1 MMKKKNM
8 MKYVTLSDLC
18 STIRNNIYKIPH
30 DVDAVLGVP
39 RSGMIAASI
48 VSEYLNVPLGDVNTF
63 KDLTC
68 VSGGGRLSLIKRTP
82 THKIL
87 VVDDTTFSGKSM
99 RETKDKLKNVEGYE
113 FIYCVVYLEGNDGEK
128 EVDLYLEDMR
138 HEDEGWGNI
147 CLYEWC
153 LFNHYPHVMS
163 KIMWDLDGVFCVN
176 PTQDSDEEK
185 YIEYIKN
192 ATPLFIPKVRLNKIV
207 TYRCNKYRKETE
219 EWLAKNGIRYNLLG
233 MVAADNYIQRHA
245 VAPSSAEYK
254 ANIYKN
260 DDAQLFIESEDNQAK
275 EIARISGKPCL
286 CVSTNT
292 LYQ

>member
-1 MMKKKNM
+1 MR
-8 MKYVTLSDLC
+8 YIRLQDFCT
-18 STIRNNIYKIPH
+18 TIRNNIHKIPH
-30 DVDAVLGVP
+30 DIDFVIGVP

-48 VSEYLNVPLGDVNTF
+48 ISELLNVPLVDVNSF
-63 KDLTC
+63 
-68 VSGGGRLSLIKRTP
+68 VSGAIPSGGDRLQLYNQKLTN
-82 THKIL
+82 KVL
-87 VVDDTTFSGKSM
+87 VIDDTTFSGKSM
-99 RETKDKLKNVEGYE
+99 RETKEKLKSKDGYE
-113 FIYCVVYLEGNDGEK
+113 FIYAVVYLEGDSGSK
-128 EVDLYLEDMR
+128 EIDFYLEDMR
-138 HEDEGWGNI
+138 HEDKGWENI
-147 CLYEWC
+147 CLYEWN
-153 LFNHYPHVMS
+153 LFNHYPHVMA

-192 ATPLFIPKVRLNKIV
+192 ATPLFTPKVRLNKIV
-207 TYRCNKYRKETE
+207 TYRCVKYYEHTKD
-219 EWLAKNGIRYNLLG
+219 WLNKNGIHFNFIA
-233 MVAADNYIQRHA
+233 MVNAQNYMERHA

-260 DDAQLFIESEDNQAK
+260 DDAQLFIESEENQAK

>member
-1 MMKKKNM
+1 

-18 STIRNNIYKIPH
+18 STIRNNIHKIPH
-30 DVDAVLGVP
+30 DIDCVIGVP

-48 VSEYLNVPLGDVNTF
+48 ISEFLNVPLGDVNSF
-63 KDLTC
+63 SQFIKP
-68 VSGGGRLSLIKRTP
+68 SGGGRLNLIKRTP

-87 VVDDTTFSGKSM
+87 VIDDTTFSGKSM
-99 RETKDKLKNVEGYE
+99 RETKEKLNEYKNKFKETE
-113 FIYCVVYLEGNDGEK
+113 FIYCVVYLEGDDGEK
-128 EVDLYLEDMR
+128 EVDFYLEDAR
-138 HEDEGWGNI
+138 HEDKGWDNI

-153 LFNHYPHVMS
+153 LFNHYPHVMA

-185 YIEYIKN
+185 YVEYIKN
-192 ATPLFIPKVRLNKIV
+192 ATPLFTPKVRLNKIV

-219 EWLAKNGIRYNLLG
+219 EWLAKNGIHYNLLG
-233 MVAADNYIQRHA
+233 MVPANNYIERHA
-245 VAPSSAEYK
+245 IAPSSAAYK
-254 ANIYKN
+254 GEIYKV

-286 CVSTNT
+286 CVSTNK

>member
-1 MMKKKNM
+1 

-48 VSEYLNVPLGDVNTF
+48 ISEYLNVPLGDVNSLVF
-63 KDLTC
+63 
-68 VSGGGRLSLIKRTP
+68 SGGDRMKLFESKPIK
-82 THKIL
+82 KVL
-87 VVDDTTFSGKSM
+87 VIDDTTFSGKSM

-113 FIYCVVYLEGNDGEK
+113 FIYAVVYLEGDDGEK

-138 HEDEGWGNI
+138 HEDKGWDNI

-192 ATPLFIPKVRLNKIV
+192 APALFTPKVRLNKIV
-207 TYRCNKYRKETE
+207 TYRCNKYRPETE
-219 EWLAKNGIRYNLLG
+219 EWLAKNGIHYNLLG
-233 MVAADNYIQRHA
+233 MVAANNYMERHA
-245 VAPSSAEYK
+245 IAPSSAEYK

-260 DDAQLFIESEDNQAK
+260 DDCQLFIESEVDQAK
-275 EIARISGKPCL
+275 EICRIAGKPVL
-286 CVSTNT
+286 CVSTNK